1 VDIHSPHGGI
11 HSWKD
16 FGLQLVTITAGV
28 LIALSFDGVREALHN
43 RGLVREARENI
54 RREIADN
61 KREIDVEI
69 ARTAERGKQIDTAL
83 QFAHELLKSKHTE
96 IHHLEL
102 QLEFPTL
109 STASWQTAERTGALA
124 HMDYGEVQK
133 YATLYDFQNI
143 IAAQH
148 RRALDAMS
156 MALGII
162 ADSEGGDPTNAP
174 ASELERFR
182 QQIVT
187 LKSILFVE
195 EQMSRTAS
203 ERYSKALE

>member
-1 VDIHSPHGGI
+1 MDIHAPHGGI
-11 HSWKD
+11 RSWKD

-28 LIALSFDGVREALHN
+28 LIALSFDGIRESFHN
-43 RGLVREARENI
+43 RALVREARENI

-61 KREIDVEI
+61 KREIDGEI
-69 ARTAERGKQIDTAL
+69 AHTAARGKQIDTAL
-83 QFAHELLKSKHTE
+83 QFAHELLKAKRTD

-124 HMDYGEVQK
+124 HMDYAEVQK

-148 RRALDAMS
+148 RRALDTMS

-162 ADSEGGDPTNAP
+162 ADSDGGDPTNAS
-174 ASELERFR
+174 AAELERFR
-182 QQIVT
+182 QQIVA

-195 EQMSRTAS
+195 EQMSQTAS
-203 ERYSKALE
+203 ERYRKALE